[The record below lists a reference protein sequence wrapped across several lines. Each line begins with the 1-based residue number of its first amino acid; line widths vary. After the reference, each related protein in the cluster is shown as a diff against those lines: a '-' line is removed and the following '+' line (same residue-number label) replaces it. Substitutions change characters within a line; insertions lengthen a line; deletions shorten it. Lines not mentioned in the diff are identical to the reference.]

1 MNNTNTP
8 IVHIKKTLPIFKF
21 DAPKL
26 IQIGLTPD
34 EATKAIAIINDNITQ
49 FNSSCEPAVAAAT
62 KTEAGTTSTTTTTD
76 AMVIKCIEAGK
87 RDIVFSALSKDFEMK
102 YRKDMNS
109 YNSST
114 DLLNF
119 IKKSFGELNKRQRAN
134 AAQRELN
141 NIARRSSDNEPFEL
155 FLERLERTAA
165 GISDEALINKHHA
178 ESTFRANLTP
188 SLNTFL
194 LDHDKLEEDCA
205 TIAKYLDSKM
215 KHKKSIEINLV
226 ERMSKIDQLEQ
237 MLIDQRTQMAQ
248 LTQLVQ
254 TSLQTQSIDQPAIN
268 AIGRTSRANAAPK
281 NWNGARKERCAK
293 CGMFNHTTSQC
304 SGKCNMTCRRCHR
317 IGHLEAVCKLA
328 AKNL

>member
-34 EATKAIAIINDNITQ
+34 EAIKAIGVINKNITQ
-49 FNSSCEPAVAAAT
+49 FNSSCAPAVAAAT

-76 AMVIKCIEAGK
+76 AMVVECIADGK

-102 YRKDMNS
+102 YRKDMNNYTS
-109 YNSST
+109 AT
-114 DLLNF
+114 DLLKF
-119 IKKSFGELNKRQRAN
+119 IKQTFGELNKRQRAN

-141 NIARRSSDNEPFEL
+141 NLARRSSDNEPFEL
-155 FLERLERTAA
+155 FLQRLERTAA
-165 GISDEALINKHHA
+165 GVSDEQLIQKHHA
-178 ESTFRANLTP
+178 ELTFRANLTP
-188 SLNTFL
+188 SLNAFL

-205 TIAKYLDSKM
+205 TIAKYLDAKM
-215 KHKKSIEINLV
+215 KHKKSIEVNLV

-237 MLIDQRTQMAQ
+237 MMID

-254 TSLQTQSIDQPAIN
+254 TSLQTQSTEQPTIN
-268 AIGRTSRANAAPK
+268 AIGRTSKANSAPK
-281 NWNGARKERCAK
+281 NWNNARKERCAK

-304 SGKCNMTCRRCHR
+304 SGRCNMTCRRCHR

-328 AKNL
+328 AKN